1 MITFNMFGNREMK
14 VKIDECTH
22 VGVYAH
28 TDRKGGREYKTE
40 STGHIRVIVY
50 FSRFNNL
57 FFFLFLFFLL
67 SLPSASTVVSLM
79 LQAYLVI

>member
-14 VKIDECTH
+14 VKIDECSH

-28 TDRKGGREYKTE
+28 KTE
-40 STGHIRVIVY
+40 KEEENTRQRAQGITMAIVH
-50 FSRFNNL
+50 FSRLNNL

-67 SLPSASTVVSLM
+67 SLPSASTVVSLR

>member
-22 VGVYAH
+22 VDVYAH
-28 TDRKGGREYKTE
+28 TRQKRRKRIRDREHRAY
-40 STGHIRVIVY
+40 IRVIVY

-67 SLPSASTVVSLM
+67 ALPSASTVVSLR
-79 LQAYLVI
+79 LQAYLI